1 MDKLAV
7 LQHQNQKLAVQLE
20 EKRREHKL
28 LQDRVAQLE
37 GSAEEYA
44 QTLLVVNRSWEQL
57 NDDVQHLLK
66 SAGGSQPDAPLS
78 PVPGVPASAD
88 PFLRKL
94 LAGASAAQL
103 KEANDALKSLN
114 SGKTDVEVALQRRA
128 DGTKAALASLL
139 AQVHALR
146 AGQASSTDP
155 TEQQQ
160 QQQANLA
167 AGRSRLLAEQLRQ
180 TSDRH
185 LEAIER
191 IKRLENELADAEA
204 VSADSDQLSEL
215 SNVQRKCVALQ
226 SSHGQDLASQ
236 QYGNEGPARPL
247 PEAAAD
253 DVQELR
259 RALQART
266 AEIEQEQDAHFAT
279 KRELAA
285 VLARFGNESSWVPNT
300 EMFKALL
307 QQVLA
312 LQSAVEAR
320 GRELEALARE
330 RDQADMRAADRA
342 AVALR
347 ESQLAARFAELS
359 AQHKQL
365 QSSRAEAEQRAM
377 KLEGRLAEE
386 KERAAGNPTTA
397 ELQMMIQTL
406 RSGIALKEKELAQ
419 AKVLRDRVAKQTEE
433 MAECKKANQLLL
445 CQVQRLTEFVQLQ
458 QLQCE
463 KLLEPHAVAEDQ
475 LLDEQALTEALSCCS
490 SIASLEHRQL
500 GHPSSQSDAD
510 SHWKAKCTALARQL
524 EDHELSKQAA
534 AAATAELAARQQL
547 AAEVQSSAA
556 LRAELVAAGVRQQA
570 LEAQLAAAREE
581 CELYSSEIDETSK
594 LHDNMQTQTTRVLAQ
609 LANKEEALSSAHAE
623 KLKMAQQL
631 SRLEESLASGK
642 AEVDRLAAANKA
654 AAAAQDLLGAELQR
668 LAGDLAMEYACVPRL
683 HDAFPAGSSCSQ
695 AKEQARGH
703 NARCGVLEAEVRV
716 KEEEAAS
723 LQAQLQAAQQQLAA
737 LREQLAEVEERG
749 VKDRSK
755 RQRVEEDNKA
765 LTARVDKLRKTASSG
780 PGGSAGG
787 RETAAEVEAMR
798 KLLNCNVCHERQKN
812 VIITKCCHVF
822 CDKCIKRN
830 LDSRN
835 RKCPGCGTAFGQAD
849 VKQFFFT

>member
-66 SAGGSQPDAPLS
+66 SAGGSQPDAPLN

-146 AGQASSTDP
+146 AGQASSTEP

-204 VSADSDQLSEL
+204 EL

-236 QYGNEGPARPL
+236 QYGNEGSARPL

-285 VLARFGNESSWVPNT
+285 VLARFGNESSWVPHT

-307 QQVLA
+307 QQVQA
-312 LQSAVEAR
+312 LQSAVEER

-377 KLEGRLAEE
+377 ELEGRLAEE

-419 AKVLRDRVAKQTEE
+419 AKVLRDRVAKQTDE

-490 SIASLEHRQL
+490 SMASLEHRQL
-500 GHPSSQSDAD
+500 GHPSSSQSDAD

-642 AEVDRLAAANKA
+642 AEMDRLAAANKA
-654 AAAAQDLLGAELQR
+654 TAAAQDLLGAELQR
-668 LAGDLAMEYACVPRL
+668 LSGDLAM
-683 HDAFPAGSSCSQ
+683 